1 MYELHQHEQYFFDDS
16 TVHHL
21 AVFLSRFESICTL
34 CTPMIGLA
42 LNNLKK
48 DVTILDI
55 DDRFSNAK
63 GYLNW
68 NIYKPQWINKT
79 FDIIFCDPPF
89 FNVSLSQLFK
99 AIRMLSHNNFEQKLM
114 LGYLTRRSSAV
125 TGSFHLFNLQP
136 TGYYPSYVTVQKTEK
151 NQIEIFS
158 NLDEESNKLL
168 VKPSLD

>member
-1 MYELHQHEQYFFDDS
+1 MYELHKNEQYFFDDE
-16 TVHHL
+16 TLQHL
-21 AVFLSRFESICTL
+21 TSLLIPFENICIL
-34 CTPMIGLA
+34 CAPMLGLA
-42 LNNLKK
+42 LSKAKK

-55 DDRFSNAK
+55 DDRFSAAK
-63 GYLNW
+63 GYFNW
-68 NIYKPQWINKT
+68 NIYKPQWIEKT

-114 LGYLTRRSSAV
+114 MSYLSRRSSAI

-158 NLDEESNKLL
+158 NLDWEFNK
-168 VKPSLD
+168 